1 MNTRP
6 TPIVTPVNRLQS
18 LLGTPRRRLAALGVV
33 LVLVLAVVLAVVLPG
48 GGDRTTAE
56 APATTSPSSSSPEAA
71 PTTEALAGPVFPT
84 TVASATTDRVDV
96 YDAPDADA
104 DPSRTLDAADELS
117 GQLTFVVTK
126 QQDDWL
132 QVQLPVRPNGST
144 GWIRAQDA
152 SLSEH
157 DFSIEVRLSD
167 HRMLVYRGELT
178 LLDTPIGVGT
188 GDAPT
193 PGGTY
198 YLKELLQPP
207 NPAGGYG
214 PYAYGLSGFSDVF
227 TSYSGG
233 EGVIGIHGTNAPET
247 VGTDVSDGCI
257 RVTNEV
263 VTQLVDEIGLPL
275 GTPVTIVA

>member
-1 MNTRP
+1 MTRL
-6 TPIVTPVNRLQS
+6 RA
-18 LLGTPRRRLAALGVV
+18 LLSTPRRRLLAAGLVVV
-33 LVLVLAVVLAVVLPG
+33 LALAVVLALVLPG
-48 GGDRTTAE
+48 GQAE
-56 APATTSPSSSSPEAA
+56 PAAQEPPTSSSPA
-71 PTTEALAGPVFPT
+71 PSPSPAPPTAELAGPVFPT
-84 TVASATTDRVDV
+84 TVASAVSERVDV
-96 YDAPDADA
+96 YDAPDDDG
-104 DPSRTLDAADELS
+104 DPAQTLATADELS
-117 GQLTFVVTK
+117 GQLTFVVTE

-144 GWIRAQDA
+144 GWVRAEDV

-157 DFSIEVRLSD
+157 DFSIEVRLGD
-167 HRMLVYRGELT
+167 HRMLVYRGELV

-207 NPAGGYG
+207 DPEGGYG

-233 EGVIGIHGTNAPET
+233 EGVIGIHGTNAPDT

-263 VTQLVDEIGLPL
+263 VTQLVDEVGLPL